1 MMRRPPR
8 STLFPYTTLFR
19 SKLVQ
24 PAFWQRST
32 RYPVTPTLSVDAVQA
47 RLIWLAVAAVAV
59 RLDGAEGGVVSG
71 AAAIGVFVSAWVWAW
86 LGAALGVRSPSMMRL
101 GAGRVGEGCGVR
113 GAPVH

>member
-47 RLIWLAVAAVAV
+47 RLIWLADAAVAV

-71 AAAIGVFVSAWVWAW
+71 
-86 LGAALGVRSPSMMRL
+86 
-101 GAGRVGEGCGVR
+101 GAGVTAVDHIAVVHSLLAAS
-113 GAPVH
+113 GARTREL

>member
-47 RLIWLAVAAVAV
+47 RLIWLADAAVAV

-71 AAAIGVFVSAWVWAW
+71 
-86 LGAALGVRSPSMMRL
+86 
-101 GAGRVGEGCGVR
+101 GAGVTALATFELELWLLAAS
-113 GAPVH
+113 GARARESCV